1 MEACAFGMF
10 QRVDGKAL
18 VVIPS
23 LPLSALAVR
32 SLIFIYWTSEGHFKT
47 VLETLNK
54 VRRSSQSWHGV
65 NFTWRFLFSDRTS
78 STDVTDIEMSP
89 VAEESY

>member
-1 MEACAFGMF
+1 MVSYFHIL
-10 QRVDGKAL
+10 DL
-18 VVIPS
+18 
-23 LPLSALAVR
+23 
-32 SLIFIYWTSEGHFKT
+32 EGHFRT

-54 VRRSSQSWHGV
+54 VRRSSQSWRGV

-89 VAEESY
+89 VAEGGY